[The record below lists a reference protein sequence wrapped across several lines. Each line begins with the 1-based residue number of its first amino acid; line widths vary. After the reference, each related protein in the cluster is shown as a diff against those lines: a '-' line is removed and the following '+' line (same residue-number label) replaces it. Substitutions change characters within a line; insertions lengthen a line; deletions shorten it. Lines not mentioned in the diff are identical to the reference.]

1 VNAGHS
7 ARFRPPGGAPVLF
20 PFLLLSLWVALNA
33 VAWVEQ
39 WDASLFLLLN
49 LAVLFILALSAPAA
63 DPPALRGRVGQRLT
77 PAVPARWSLPA
88 APGASTTVSERRGA

>member
-7 ARFRPPGGAPVLF
+7 ARSRPPDGAFVLF

-39 WDASLFLLLN
+39 WDASLFLVLN
-49 LAVLFILALSAPAA
+49 LAVLFNLVLSAPAA
-63 DPPALRGRVGQRLT
+63 TPPALWGRAGRRLT
-77 PAVPARWSLPA
+77 PAAPARWSLPA
-88 APGASTTVSERRGA
+88 APGATTTVSEMRGA